1 MQKNKILSN
10 EFNKRSARC
19 VDEKLQIID
28 EIQEELNKSRHSMF
42 MDWKSQFCQHGNSR
56 ITDLQI
62 HSLPLGLFPQKT
74 FRPSFSSAK
83 WTQ

>member
-42 MDWKSQFCQHGNSR
+42 MDWKSQFC
-56 ITDLQI
+56 
-62 HSLPLGLFPQKT
+62 
-74 FRPSFSSAK
+74 
-83 WTQ
+83 